1 MIAGE
6 EHMAD
11 ISEVQK
17 KRFDF
22 LNTLYDES
30 KANRFVY
37 YKKREI
43 GAEIGVDADEAEI
56 IVDYLRGEG
65 LVDTTKEDVAISH
78 YGIKEVEAARTNPK
92 EPTDHFPANVIV
104 VGQMID
110 SQISQA
116 SPGAIQYILNVDD
129 RRVIEEIV
137 TLLKENLDGLHLSSE
152 QESDLL
158 ADVGTIEEQMK
169 SSKPKWTIIKES
181 IASITEKLQTVAAV
195 STIAQSALQLLSMMH
210 H

>member
-1 MIAGE
+1 
-6 EHMAD
+6 MAD

-22 LNTLYDES
+22 LSTLYDES
-30 KANRFVY
+30 KANRFAY

-43 GAEIGVDADEAEI
+43 GAETGVDADEAET
-56 IVDYLRGEG
+56 IVDYLRGER

-78 YGIKEVEAARTNPK
+78 FGIKEVEAARTNPK

-116 SPGAIQYILNVDD
+116 SPGAVQYILNVDD

-181 IASITEKLQTVAAV
+181 ANSLKEILLTVAAV
-195 STIAQSALQLLSMMH
+195 STVAPNIIHLLNMLH
-210 H
+210 P